1 MKMQTSQKHDP
12 HYFCKL
18 GLAVIE
24 TEARAVSALAQ
35 RIDNKFSEACAYLL
49 ACKGRIIVIGIGKSG
64 HIANKV
70 ASTLASTGSPAFF
83 VHPGE
88 AAHGDMGMI
97 RHDDVIIAISN
108 SGKTA
113 EIVVL
118 LPLIKRLN
126 LPLISLTGDSHSII
140 AQASTVHINVSV
152 DQEACPFGLAPTSST
167 TAALVMGDALAIA
180 LLQAKGFTAEDF
192 AFSHPGGQLGRQ
204 LLLKVD
210 DLIHTDNEM
219 PVVPLGTTIA
229 QTLIEITQKKLGMT
243 CVVDEQKKLCGI
255 FTDGDIRRVLNK
267 NLDIHTTLIDE
278 VMSSHPKTIFL
289 DLLAAEA
296 LQIMQSYQITSLI
309 VINNEHMP
317 IGVLH
322 LHDLL
327 RTGVV

>member
-1 MKMQTSQKHDP
+1 MQFSKHES
-12 HYFCKL
+12 HYFCQL
-18 GLAVIE
+18 GLAVVE
-24 TEARAVSALAQ
+24 TEAQAISALTKK
-35 RIDNKFSEACAYLL
+35 IDEKFSEACEYLL
-49 ACKGRIIVIGIGKSG
+49 QCKGRIIVIGIGKSG
-64 HIANKV
+64 HIANKI

-108 SGKTA
+108 SGKTN

-126 LPLISLTGDSHSII
+126 IPLISLTGDVHSVL
-140 AQASTVHINVSV
+140 AQASTVHIDVSV
-152 DQEACPFGLAPTSST
+152 EQEACPFGLAPTSST

-192 AFSHPGGQLGRQ
+192 ALSHPGGQLGRQ

-210 DLIHTDNEM
+210 DLLHRKEEM
-219 PVVPLGTTIA
+219 PVVQLGTAIA
-229 QTLIEITQKKLGMT
+229 QALIEITQKKLGMT
-243 CVVDEQKKLCGI
+243 CIVDSTGQLAGI

-267 NLDIHTTLIDE
+267 NLDIHTTLIDQ
-278 VMSSHPKTIFL
+278 VMSSHPKTIAS

-296 LQIMQSYQITSLI
+296 LQIMQSYKITSLI
-309 VINNEHMP
+309 VVDERHFP
-317 IGVLH
+317 QGVLH

-327 RTGVV
+327 RAGVI

>member
-1 MKMQTSQKHDP
+1 MQTHLKHEP
-12 HYFCKL
+12 RYFCQL

-24 TEARAVSALAQ
+24 TEAKAIADLAQ
-35 RIDNKFSEACAYLL
+35 RIDEKFSAACDYLL
-49 ACKGRIIVIGIGKSG
+49 QCEGRVIVMGIGKSG
-64 HIANKV
+64 HIANKI

-97 RHDDVIIAISN
+97 RHDDVIIVVSN

-113 EIVVL
+113 EIVTL

-126 LPLISLTGDSHSII
+126 IPLISLTGNPHSVI
-140 AQASTVHINVSV
+140 AQTSTVHIDVSV

-180 LLQAKGFTAEDF
+180 LLQVKGFTAEDF
-192 AFSHPGGQLGRQ
+192 ALSHPGGQLGRQ
-204 LLLKVD
+204 LLLKVE
-210 DLIHTDNEM
+210 DLLHTKAEM
-219 PVVPLGTTIA
+219 PLVQQGTTIA
-229 QTLIEITQKKLGMT
+229 QALIEITHKKLGMT
-243 CVVDEQKKLCGI
+243 CIVDKDGHLAGI

-278 VMSSHPKTIFL
+278 VMSTHPKTIGP

-296 LQIMQSYQITSLI
+296 LQIMQSYKITSLI
-309 VINNEHMP
+309 VINDKREP
-317 IGVLH
+317 QGVLH

-327 RTGVV
+327 RAGVI